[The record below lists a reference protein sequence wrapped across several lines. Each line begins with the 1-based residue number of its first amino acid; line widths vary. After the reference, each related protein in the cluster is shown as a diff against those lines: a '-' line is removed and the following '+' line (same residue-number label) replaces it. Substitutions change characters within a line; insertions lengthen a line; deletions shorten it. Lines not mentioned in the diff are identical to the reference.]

1 MRFVAYGA
9 HARAWLTSRFD
20 RRHIKSTRT
29 EQPMRFV
36 NVECSPAQAEE
47 SIVLHWQMAP
57 CCSATSDNTGP
68 SQHHYLESRIYPAPR
83 TSGDKR
89 LSFL

>member
-47 SIVLHWQMAP
+47 SILLHWQ
-57 CCSATSDNTGP
+57 
-68 SQHHYLESRIYPAPR
+68 
-83 TSGDKR
+83 R
-89 LSFL
+89 LGSVSYTHLRAHET